1 MSRIYGTMQKPFKSI
16 EAVVDFRRR
25 EHVMWVTSI
34 KAYRGDQEI
43 TKRNFDWKD
52 LIQKSHF
59 FEKKFGFGI
68 VSSES
73 CSVAM
78 DHG

>member
-1 MSRIYGTMQKPFKSI
+1 MSES
-16 EAVVDFRRR
+16 
-25 EHVMWVTSI
+25 SI
-34 KAYRGDQEI
+34 KAYREDQEI

-52 LIQKSHF
+52 SYQKSHF

-68 VSSES
+68 VASKS

-78 DHG
+78 DHGYLKLFQEVFGKV